1 MRAVKGTAEKFGWR
15 MLWLSLLLVALPG
28 MGTDMFFSSLGII
41 IHVNLSIFFGKHLLS
56 VPSSQNWKAFPFLSA
71 LPKVDSN
78 PFHVLSLSEIL
89 KEISK
94 TFPTTKFFGK
104 KK

>member
-1 MRAVKGTAEKFGWR
+1 MNRVIGVNGVFGVKG
-15 MLWLSLLLVALPG
+15 
-28 MGTDMFFSSLGII
+28 

-71 LPKVDSN
+71 LPKVDSD

>member
-1 MRAVKGTAEKFGWR
+1 MVSAKSSVIFYFTFSLLPRQCS
-15 MLWLSLLLVALPG
+15 LLSLLGVFP
-28 MGTDMFFSSLGII
+28 
-41 IHVNLSIFFGKHLLS
+41 IHVNLSIFIGKHLLS

-71 LPKVDSN
+71 LPKVDSD

-89 KEISK
+89 KEIYK

>member
-1 MRAVKGTAEKFGWR
+1 M
-15 MLWLSLLLVALPG
+15 
-28 MGTDMFFSSLGII
+28 
-41 IHVNLSIFFGKHLLS
+41 
-56 VPSSQNWKAFPFLSA
+56 
-71 LPKVDSN
+71 DSD